1 MNDLFNDPKAIAL
14 WLLGSLMSLMAWIG
28 NKHVKRLEA
37 LEGTA
42 VRKDELAQ
50 LRTDMERRHGENT
63 AKLDNIDEGITGTH
77 RRIDDLYRDLI
88 GRSDGR

>member
-14 WLLGSLMSLMAWIG
+14 WLLAALMSLLGWVV

-42 VRKDELAQ
+42 VRKEELKQ
-50 LRTDMERRHGENT
+50 LRTDMDRRHTENS
-63 AKLDNIDEGITGTH
+63 AKLDNIDKGITGTH

-88 GRSDGR
+88 PRSDGR